1 MKNKITYWV
10 IGILLTLQSVQAS
23 NDLDFF
29 DEVVDNPVAPIDDY
43 VGWMVLVA
51 VLLYTYMKYK
61 YQKRKQNA

>member
-29 DEVVDNPVAPIDDY
+29 DEVEDNPVALIDDY
-43 VGWMVLVA
+43 VVGMLLLGIVF
-51 VLLYTYMKYK
+51 VLLKWYK
-61 YQKRKQNA
+61 THRRAVE